1 MNEGDIRVES
11 LRIILDLSVWIG
23 IIIEVVKLVRNCRVR
38 GGDFS
43 VRGVK
48 DRWYE
53 GGNVNDKL
61 GIVKW
66 YVE

>member
-1 MNEGDIRVES
+1 M
-11 LRIILDLSVWIG
+11 
-23 IIIEVVKLVRNCRVR
+23 KLVRNCRVR

-53 GGNVNDKL
+53 GGNVNDKS
-61 GIVKW
+61 GIAKW
-66 YVE
+66 YAEQESLLEKGVCQKLTLKKICGYVGK